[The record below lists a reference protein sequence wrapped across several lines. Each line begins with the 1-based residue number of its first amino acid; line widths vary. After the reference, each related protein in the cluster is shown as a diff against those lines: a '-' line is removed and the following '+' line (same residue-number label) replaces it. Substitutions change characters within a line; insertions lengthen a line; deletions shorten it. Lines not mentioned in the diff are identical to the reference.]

1 MNSPKDRAADHNP
14 DDVRSIARR
23 LAGLQ
28 ELGFQRVDVSAPVM
42 ESTPLDGRTWKTI
55 ASRPA
60 MSTLVTV
67 TVISRSPTR
76 AEEAAGRAFEEMDVL
91 IGILS
96 RFDPASPLTYLNQQ
110 GRISGAPPELAR
122 VVRQGLR
129 FHQLSSGSFDPTVRP
144 LVDLFQAHLAGEN
157 AGDPDEKD
165 VGEALAMVDAAA
177 VRVTG
182 LRIAYARSGMSMTLD
197 GIAKGYI
204 VDQMA
209 GVLRGK
215 RLRNFLIDAGGDIRT
230 SGFREDGRP
239 WQVAIQD
246 PSRSDDFPAVLS
258 LSGAAVA
265 TSGSYRGD
273 VDTPRAYHHIV
284 DSEEG
289 RCPDRYWSVSVVAPT
304 SAQADALATTCY
316 ILDPLRALELVE
328 RTRGA
333 ACLIQ
338 ARDGALLPSA
348 RWDRVAAPR

>member
-1 MNSPKDRAADHNP
+1 MNPPKDRAADQDP
-14 DDVRSIARR
+14 ESIRRVARR

-28 ELGFQRVDVSAPVM
+28 ELGFQRIDVSAPVM

-60 MSTLVTV
+60 MSTLVMI

-76 AEEAAGRAFEEMDVL
+76 AD
-91 IGILS
+91 
-96 RFDPASPLTYLNQQ
+96 LNQQ
-110 GRISGAPPELAR
+110 GRLSGAPPELAR

-144 LVDLFQAHLAGEN
+144 LVDLFQTHLEGES

-165 VGEALAMVDAAA
+165 VREALALVDAGA

-209 GVLRGK
+209 GVLRRK

-230 SGFREDGRP
+230 SGFREDRRP

-246 PSRSDDFPAVLS
+246 PSRSEDFPAVLS
-258 LSGAAVA
+258 LSGASVA

-289 RCPDRYWSVSVVAPT
+289 RRPDRYWSVSVVAPT

-316 ILDPLRALELVE
+316 LLDPQRALALVE

-338 ARDGALLPSA
+338 ARDGSLLSSS
-348 RWDRVAAPR
+348 RWNRVAAPR

>member
-1 MNSPKDRAADHNP
+1 VNSPKDRAADHNP

-129 FHQLSSGSFDPTVRP
+129 FHQLSSGSFDPTV
-144 LVDLFQAHLAGEN
+144 LLNG
-157 AGDPDEKD
+157 GYDPEEFS
-165 VGEALAMVDAAA
+165 GFAFGMGPE
-177 VRVTG
+177 RTTI
-182 LRIAYARSGMSMTLD
+182 LRYH
-197 GIAKGYI
+197 
-204 VDQMA
+204 VE
-209 GVLRGK
+209 
-215 RLRNFLIDAGGDIRT
+215 DIRHLWT
-230 SGFREDGRP
+230 ND
-239 WQVAIQD
+239 
-246 PSRSDDFPAVLS
+246 
-258 LSGAAVA
+258 
-265 TSGSYRGD
+265 
-273 VDTPRAYHHIV
+273 
-284 DSEEG
+284 
-289 RCPDRYWSVSVVAPT
+289 
-304 SAQADALATTCY
+304 
-316 ILDPLRALELVE
+316 LRFLE
-328 RTRGA
+328 
-333 ACLIQ
+333 Q
-338 ARDGALLPSA
+338 F
-348 RWDRVAAPR
+348 

>member
-1 MNSPKDRAADHNP
+1 MNPPKDRAADQDP
-14 DDVRSIARR
+14 ESIRRVARR

-28 ELGFQRVDVSAPVM
+28 ELGFQRIDVSAPVM

-60 MSTLVTV
+60 MSTLVMI

-76 AEEAAGRAFEEMDVL
+76 AEEAAGLAFEEMDVL

-96 RFDPASPLTYLNQQ
+96 RFDPASPLAYLNQQ
-110 GRISGAPPELAR
+110 GRLSGAPPELAR

-144 LVDLFQAHLAGEN
+144 LVDLFQTHLEGES

-165 VGEALAMVDAAA
+165 VREALALVDAGA

-209 GVLRGK
+209 GVLRRK

-230 SGFREDGRP
+230 SGFREDRRP

-246 PSRSDDFPAVLS
+246 PSRSEDFPAVLS
-258 LSGAAVA
+258 LSGASVA

-289 RCPDRYWSVSVVAPT
+289 RRPDRYWSVSVVAPT

-316 ILDPLRALELVE
+316 LLDPQRALALVE

-338 ARDGALLPSA
+338 ARDGSLVPSA
-348 RWDRVAAPR
+348 RWSRVAAPR